1 MGKQSFQENNKLNDK
16 SKVTSNPR
24 ISIDEEQNDK
34 IFTLLS
40 NFTFVKS
47 VIAIKQI
54 PEKSIRSPRKEPRS
68 SNDKIDSSLMKE
80 TFLQFRRLSID
91 PLIKCIYAIHTIP
104 SRLFSLARENPF
116 VRSISSNPSR
126 QRTLYSIFPINPK
139 LHAVHCLSIFPL
151 IIRFSRERKN
161 SRFLD
166 CFTRTVSPI
175 EEKLDRKWHGRS
187 FHASEGVEKLR
198 CTHRACMCAT
208 A

>member
-1 MGKQSFQENNKLNDK
+1 MTKPIL
-16 SKVTSNPR
+16 
-24 ISIDEEQNDK
+24 DETK
-34 IFTLLS
+34 
-40 NFTFVKS
+40 K
-47 VIAIKQI
+47 
-54 PEKSIRSPRKEPRS
+54 
-68 SNDKIDSSLMKE
+68 

-91 PLIKCIYAIHTIP
+91 PLIKCTYAIHTIP

-166 CFTRTVSPI
+166 CFTGTVSPI

-198 CTHRACMCAT
+198 CTHRVCMCAT